1 MRAAFSR
8 DQSVGTAVGCL
19 QCPKQFVSLAP
30 PFILIARSEVD
41 TIANFYL
48 LLNIALND
56 GLHSCTSTNEIQQAT
71 SIMGTQF
78 SQFFPPQPTFTEAD
92 IGTQHGKVFLITGGY
107 SGIGFEV
114 AKILYDKGGKV
125 YIAGRS
131 QEKAQEAIRE
141 IKSVSPTES
150 GGSLAFLALELDNL
164 TAIKEAVDAFKE
176 KETKLDVLWN
186 NAGVSQPPPGSQSK
200 QGFELQLAT
209 NCLGPFLLTR
219 LLLPLLEKAAEY
231 FPDGTTVPSPGNAA
245 VRSPENATGRV
256 IWLSSQIMELSAPTG
271 AIIMSELN
279 HPPSNQ
285 TRNYVNSKTGNY
297 LLACEL
303 ARRDGL
309 SKGIISVSV
318 NPGAASTSLFRHSP
332 WLAYLAWPLLHNPK
346 LAAYTEL
353 YAGLS
358 PDINLDVNGCYVV
371 PWGRIATWVRNDLVD
386 ATKPKEEG
394 GTARAAEFWDF
405 CERITHDYAG

>member
-1 MRAAFSR
+1 
-8 DQSVGTAVGCL
+8 
-19 QCPKQFVSLAP
+19 
-30 PFILIARSEVD
+30 
-41 TIANFYL
+41 
-48 LLNIALND
+48 
-56 GLHSCTSTNEIQQAT
+56 
-71 SIMGTQF
+71 MGAQF
-78 SQFFPPQPTFTEAD
+78 SQFFPPQPAFTEAD
-92 IGTQHGKVFLITGGY
+92 IGTQNGKIFLITGGY

-131 QEKAQEAIRE
+131 QEKAQEAIRK

-164 TAIKEAVDAFKE
+164 NTIKESVDAFKE

-200 QGFELQLAT
+200 QGFELQFAT

-219 LLLPLLEKAAEY
+219 LLLPLLENAAVPS
-231 FPDGTTVPSPGNAA
+231 PDNAAGHLPEGATVPSP
-245 VRSPENATGRV
+245 RNATGRV
-256 IWLSSQIMELSAPTG
+256 IWLSSQIIELSAPKG
-271 AIIMSELN
+271 AIIMSELE
-279 HPPSNQ
+279 HPPSDQ

-318 NPGAASTSLFRHSP
+318 NPGAASTSLFRHTP
-332 WLAYLAWPLLHNPK
+332 WLAYLAWPLLYKPK

-371 PWGRIATWVRNDLVD
+371 PWGRIATGVRNDLVD
-386 ATKPKEEG
+386 ATKPEEEG
-394 GTARAAEFWDF
+394 GAARAAEFWEF